1 MVAAVLVVLCVLN
14 PVKDIRVFPITNRLI
29 DQDHVMPILVFS
41 GETCWLS
48 TY

>member
-14 PVKDIRVFPITNRLI
+14 LVKDIRVFPITNRLI

-41 GETCWLS
+41 GETC
-48 TY
+48 